1 MEMDQEV
8 QVEDKETAKTGKKE
22 KSCSRCALKGHL
34 AVAAQ

>member
-8 QVEDKETAKTGKKE
+8 QVEDKETAKTGKK